1 MKVLHIEDWFH
12 PEMGYQINYFAKF
25 HNPEIDF
32 YILTGDSLN
41 IWGDPYSKAEL
52 KKIDEKFEKENKIK
66 IIRLKTCLVR
76 NGKQNIWLR
85 KMSKRINEI
94 EPDIIYL
101 HTIETLTSFR
111 IFSNNKILG
120 EYKVV
125 ADTHILNNQFKD
137 NYKYKLFC
145 WLLKKVAVRKI
156 NQKNIKVFYTTEENR
171 NILIEKYGINPE
183 LVKSCLIGTDTSIF
197 YYDENQREKTRNNL
211 NIGPETPVLLYVGK
225 INNIKKPHLILEALK
240 IIDNKI
246 NNKLVAVFIGPK
258 SKDYFEKYFS
268 QLPYF
273 SQIEIKLLDPIK
285 NNILYKYYSMADFIV
300 FPKENSLS
308 SLDAQSCSLPVIME
322 DDPTNRERLK
332 QGGLVYKI
340 NDIENLA
347 EKILYLI
354 RNPDK
359 RKMMGI
365 NGKEY
370 IKDKYNY
377 LSIIRN
383 MENEIVLT
391 YKNQ

>member
-1 MKVLHIEDWFH
+1 M
-12 PEMGYQINYFAKF
+12 
-25 HNPEIDF
+25 
-32 YILTGDSLN
+32 
-41 IWGDPYSKAEL
+41 
-52 KKIDEKFEKENKIK
+52 
-66 IIRLKTCLVR
+66 
-76 NGKQNIWLR
+76 
-85 KMSKRINEI
+85 
-94 EPDIIYL
+94 
-101 HTIETLTSFR
+101 
-111 IFSNNKILG
+111 
-120 EYKVV
+120 
-125 ADTHILNNQFKD
+125 
-137 NYKYKLFC
+137 
-145 WLLKKVAVRKI
+145 
-156 NQKNIKVFYTTEENR
+156 
-171 NILIEKYGINPE
+171 
-183 LVKSCLIGTDTSIF
+183 
-197 YYDENQREKTRNNL
+197 
-211 NIGPETPVLLYVGK
+211 
-225 INNIKKPHLILEALK
+225 ILEALK